1 MGLPEPQRQS
11 VEMLCKRFS
20 LHRKILF
27 ELVLDGQLTLW
38 AQLRDVDTQD
48 KTDFEAGHFHK
59 GKQHHNVLEVAMS
72 HAIIEDMVAKGAIWS
87 RYELKYGGECF
98 NINGRDIMVRQR
110 GLYNIEINP
119 SQMFSRLE
127 DVKSFEAVHDIN
139 IHQDN
144 GPAPPAQLLAKR
156 EGTLL
161 KVIGALLTMK
171 YQDQSYF
178 KGNGEVNADHM
189 ARQFN
194 IDLAGAGFTDDG
206 LKSDTIRKTVLKQAF
221 EAIAENR
228 RE

>member
-1 MGLPEPQRQS
+1 MENDKQGFVMTSAFLPWTIKKELGPWEAANLIAGKLPDQSNSWVDVNAWEELLLEAIEKNEIEQRD
-11 VEMLCKRFS
+11 E
-20 LHRKILF
+20 KIPVSDLREWLKNKGVF
-27 ELVLDGQLTLW
+27 PGFFFP
-38 AQLRDVDTQD
+38 AQQNNR
-48 KTDFEAGHFHK
+48 
-59 GKQHHNVLEVAMS
+59 
-72 HAIIEDMVAKGAIWS
+72 
-87 RYELKYGGECF
+87 
-98 NINGRDIMVRQR
+98 
-110 GLYNIEINP
+110 
-119 SQMFSRLE
+119 
-127 DVKSFEAVHDIN
+127 
-139 IHQDN
+139 DN
-144 GPAPPAQLLAKR
+144 GPAPLSQLPAKR

-194 IDLAGAGFTDDG
+194 IDLAEAGFTDDG